1 MKIKDSFLLGVVA
14 SVAIFFALYSIINI
28 FTNYA
33 YLSQSRESLWI
44 YMVSLIP
51 NLLLSRFM
59 LVKWELESLGKGM
72 MFTTLIGILLIMYIV
87 LK

>member
-1 MKIKDSFLLGVVA
+1 MKIKDSFLLGVVS
-14 SVAIFFALYSIINI
+14 SVAIFFAFYSIINM

-33 YLSQSRESLWI
+33 YFSQSRDALWVYI
-44 YMVSLIP
+44 VSLIP

-59 LVKWELESLGKGM
+59 LVKWDLESFGKGM
-72 MFTTLIGILLIMYIV
+72 MFTTLIGVVLIMYIV

>member
-1 MKIKDSFLLGVVA
+1 MKIKDSFLFGVVA
-14 SVAIFFALYSIINI
+14 SIAIFFALYSIINI

-33 YLSQSRESLWI
+33 YLSQSRDALWVYI
-44 YMVSLIP
+44 VSLIP

>member
-1 MKIKDSFLLGVVA
+1 MKIKNSFILGVIV
-14 SVAIFFALYSIINI
+14 SVVIFFALYSIINI
-28 FTNYA
+28 FTDFA
-33 YLSQSRESLWI
+33 YFSQSRDALWI
-44 YMVSLIP
+44 YIVSLIP

>member
-14 SVAIFFALYSIINI
+14 SVAIFFAIYSIINI

-33 YLSQSRESLWI
+33 YFLQSRDALWVYI
-44 YMVSLIP
+44 VSLIP

-72 MFTTLIGILLIMYIV
+72 MFTTLIGIVLIMYIV

>member
-14 SVAIFFALYSIINI
+14 SVAIFFAIYSIINI

-33 YLSQSRESLWI
+33 DFLQSRDALWVYI
-44 YMVSLIP
+44 VSLIP

-72 MFTTLIGILLIMYIV
+72 MFTTLIGIILIMYIV

>member
-1 MKIKDSFLLGVVA
+1 M
-14 SVAIFFALYSIINI
+14 

-33 YLSQSRESLWI
+33 YFSQSRDALWVYI
-44 YMVSLIP
+44 VSLIP

-59 LVKWELESLGKGM
+59 LVKWDLESFGKGM
-72 MFTTLIGILLIMYIV
+72 MFTTLIGVVLIMYIV

>member
-1 MKIKDSFLLGVVA
+1 MKIKDSFLLGVVS
-14 SVAIFFALYSIINI
+14 SVAIFFALYSIINM

-33 YLSQSRESLWI
+33 YFSQSHDALWVYI
-44 YMVSLIP
+44 VSLIP

-59 LVKWELESLGKGM
+59 LVKWDLESFGKGM
-72 MFTTLIGILLIMYIV
+72 MFTTLIGVVLIMYIV

>member
-1 MKIKDSFLLGVVA
+1 MKLKDSFLLGFVI

-28 FTNYA
+28 FTDYA
-33 YLSQSRESLWI
+33 YFSQSRDALWVYI
-44 YMVSLIP
+44 VSLVP

-59 LVKWELESLGKGM
+59 LVKWNCESLGKGM
-72 MFTTLIGILLIMYIV
+72 MFTTLIGIILIMYIV

>member
-1 MKIKDSFLLGVVA
+1 MGVVS
-14 SVAIFFALYSIINI
+14 SVAIFFALYSIINM

-33 YLSQSRESLWI
+33 YFSQSRDALWVYI
-44 YMVSLIP
+44 VSLIP

-59 LVKWELESLGKGM
+59 LVKWDLESFGKGM
-72 MFTTLIGILLIMYIV
+72 MFTTLIGVVLIMYIV

>member
-1 MKIKDSFLLGVVA
+1 MKIKDSFLLGVIA
-14 SVAIFFALYSIINI
+14 SVAIFFTLYSIINI

-33 YLSQSRESLWI
+33 YFSQSRDALWVYI
-44 YMVSLIP
+44 ISLIP
-51 NLLLSRFM
+51 NLLLSRFL
-59 LVKWELESLGKGM
+59 LVKWDLESLGKGM

>member
-14 SVAIFFALYSIINI
+14 SVAIFFAIYSIMNI

-33 YLSQSRESLWI
+33 YFLQSRDALWVYI
-44 YMVSLIP
+44 VSLIP

-72 MFTTLIGILLIMYIV
+72 MFTTLIGIVLIMYIV

>member
-33 YLSQSRESLWI
+33 YLSQSRDALWI